1 MIVLTP
7 PPPAASRSL
16 RSGFSLPLGEGLF
29 LFALL
34 AFVLTGI

>member
-16 RSGFSLPLGEGLF
+16 LSGTSLPLGEGLF
-29 LFALL
+29 LFAVLV
-34 AFVLTGI
+34 FVLTSL